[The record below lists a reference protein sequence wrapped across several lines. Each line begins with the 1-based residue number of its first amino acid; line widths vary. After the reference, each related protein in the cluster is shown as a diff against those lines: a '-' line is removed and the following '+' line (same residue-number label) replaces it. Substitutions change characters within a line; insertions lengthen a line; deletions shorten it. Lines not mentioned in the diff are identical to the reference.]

1 MSNYSKT
8 TNFTEK
14 DGFLSGNPGKVI
26 KGEEFDVEFN
36 AISAAIITKGDL
48 ASPTFTGTVSL
59 PDVTLGGTIT
69 GGSTSGVAISG
80 GTISGAV
87 IDGGTYT

>member
-8 TNFTEK
+8 TNFTQK
-14 DGFLSGNPGKVI
+14 DTLVSPDPGKVI
-26 KGEEFDVEFN
+26 KGAEFDVEFV
-36 AISAAIITKGDL
+36 AISAAIVTKADL
-48 ASPTFTGTVSL
+48 DSPVFTTTVSL

-80 GTISGAV
+80 GTITGAV